1 MGAATFSDED
11 VVRTVKK
18 EFVLAYSKG
27 NRTLLKEFK
36 IPKCPVLIFI
46 DREGKE
52 VKRFIRTDLVTRTE
66 MHPFKP
72 MKPEKFRKEL
82 DAIVKKVTPES
93 KSP

>member
-1 MGAATFSDED
+1 LGAATFSDEN

-27 NRTLLKEFK
+27 NRALLKEYK
-36 IPKCPVLIFI
+36 IPKCPVLLFF

-52 VKRFIRTDLVTRTE
+52 VKRFLRTDLVTRTE
-66 MHPFKP
+66 MHPFEP

-82 DAIVKKVTPES
+82 DAIVKKVSQDPEG
-93 KSP
+93 P